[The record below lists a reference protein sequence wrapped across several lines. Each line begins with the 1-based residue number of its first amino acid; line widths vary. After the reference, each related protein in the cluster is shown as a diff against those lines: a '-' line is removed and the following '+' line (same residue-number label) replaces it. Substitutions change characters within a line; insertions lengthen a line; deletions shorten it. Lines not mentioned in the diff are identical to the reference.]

1 MAEQRTTKKVKVIGT
16 ETYINA
22 STGEIEE
29 MQVTNVEDRDFNFTK
44 VWMKQFIA
52 TLDIVGNK
60 KMKVALW
67 IIDNINKDNMLTY
80 TYRQIAQKSGH
91 SYQTVQFTMTAL
103 LEADFFRKI
112 NSGVYVINPNVL
124 YKGKRQGRMNVL
136 TRYQEAQRVE
146 QVLTKEERI
155 KNLQETQK
163 ALIKQV
169 ENISK
174 QIDKLSQEDTNM
186 TVEQVDQA
194 S

>member
-1 MAEQRTTKKVKVIGT
+1 MAEQRTTKKVKVVGT

-22 STGEIEE
+22 ATGEIEE

-67 IIDNINKDNMLTY
+67 VIDNINKDNMLTY
-80 TYRQIAQKSGH
+80 TYRQISQKSGH

-103 LEADFFRKI
+103 LEADFLRKI
-112 NSGVYVINPNVL
+112 NSGVYVINPDVL
-124 YKGKRQGRMNVL
+124 YKGTRQGRMNVL
-136 TRYQEAQRVE
+136 TKYKEAQTVDK
-146 QVLTKEERI
+146 VLTKEERI
-155 KNLQETQK
+155 KNLQETQN
-163 ALIKQV
+163 ALMMQV
-169 ENISK
+169 ENIGK
-174 QIDKLSQEDTNM
+174 QIEKLSQDATQDT
-186 TVEQVDQA
+186 TVVQA